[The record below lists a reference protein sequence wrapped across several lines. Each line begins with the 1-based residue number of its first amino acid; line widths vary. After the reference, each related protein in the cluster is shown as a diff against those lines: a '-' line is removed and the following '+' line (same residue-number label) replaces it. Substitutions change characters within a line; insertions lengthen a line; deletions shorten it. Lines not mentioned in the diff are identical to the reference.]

1 MSSLNRRY
9 FIMGAAAASM
19 ARPARASANDTV
31 RVACVGVGDPNIGVK
46 GQGHA
51 HLTHYSEMKNVEV
64 ATVCDIDDRLIAD
77 GQKTVEKLGRKKPT
91 GVKDFRKVLEDKSI
105 DVVSIA
111 TPDHWHTLQAI
122 WAMQA
127 GKDVYVE
134 KPCSHN
140 IWEARQIVAAA
151 KKYNRI
157 VQHGINARSG
167 GGIREGVAKL
177 REGLIGD
184 VYMARGVVFQWRESI
199 GKAPVE
205 RVPAGVDY
213 DLWLGP
219 APKHEFTR
227 NRFHYNWHWIFEYG
241 CGEFGNQGVHQL
253 DMARWGLGVKLPTKV
268 HAVGGHF
275 MYDDDQDTPNTLL
288 VNYEF
293 NVEGKKKLMSF
304 EVRHWLSGHEQGIGE
319 QRAANAKPRTV
330 GNEFYGTNGM
340 MTFEGYDYYKSF
352 LGKELAPGPTK
363 QEAGNNWANFIDA
376 VRARDKSML
385 NGPIEEGALTVTLR
399 HLANISYKVGRSLN
413 VDPSTGDVIG
423 DAEAAALYRRKN
435 YRAPFVVPEKV

>member
-1 MSSLNRRY
+1 
-9 FIMGAAAASM
+9 
-19 ARPARASANDTV
+19 
-31 RVACVGVGDPNIGVK
+31 
-46 GQGHA
+46 
-51 HLTHYSEMKNVEV
+51 
-64 ATVCDIDDRLIAD
+64 
-77 GQKTVEKLGRKKPT
+77 
-91 GVKDFRKVLEDKSI
+91 
-105 DVVSIA
+105 
-111 TPDHWHTLQAI
+111 
-122 WAMQA
+122 
-127 GKDVYVE
+127 
-134 KPCSHN
+134 
-140 IWEARQIVAAA
+140 
-151 KKYNRI
+151 
-157 VQHGINARSG
+157 
-167 GGIREGVAKL
+167 
-177 REGLIGD
+177 
-184 VYMARGVVFQWRESI
+184 
-199 GKAPVE
+199 
-205 RVPAGVDY
+205 
-213 DLWLGP
+213 
-219 APKHEFTR
+219 
-227 NRFHYNWHWIFEYG
+227 
-241 CGEFGNQGVHQL
+241 
-253 DMARWGLGVKLPTKV
+253 MARWGLGVKLPTKV

-385 NGPIEEGALTVTLR
+385 NGTIEEGAMTVTLM
-399 HLANISYKVGRSLN
+399 HLANISYKLGRSLN